1 MIWKKLF
8 WIYEDDFIDSII
20 AKLDIETYY
29 EKQVLKSSHCFELTK
44 T

>member
-8 WIYEDDFIDSII
+8 WIYEEDSII

-29 EKQVLKSSHCFELTK
+29 KKQVLKSSHCFELTK